1 MTPDPQGWIRVFAPA
16 SIANLGPGFDCLG
29 IAIEGVGDFVS
40 VRARADGA
48 RGVVISEITGESG
61 GIPLEAEENCA
72 GRAALAV
79 LAQSGPA
86 SPVAGIEM
94 KIHKGLPRGSGLGS
108 SAASAVAGAV
118 AAHLLL
124 GSRLGNNALL
134 EAALAGEMV
143 ASGGRHADNL
153 AASLLGGFT
162 IVRSHDP
169 LEVTRLDAPP
179 GLRLV
184 VVLPEMEIET
194 RYARS
199 ILPESIALEAA
210 KANWAHVAAMVAA
223 VARGQVA
230 DIGRAVVDAV
240 AEPARRHLIPGFD
253 EVKRAALEAGAFG
266 CSISGAGPAVFAIAS
281 PESGDR
287 VAAAM
292 HAAFARHG
300 LGARHFAAA
309 PDNRGARRVDA

>member
-29 IAIEGVGDFVS
+29 IAIEGVGDTVS
-40 VRARADGA
+40 VRPRPDGA
-48 RGVVISEITGESG
+48 RGVVITGITGESA
-61 GIPLEAEENCA
+61 GIPLEAESNCA
-72 GRAALAV
+72 GKAALAV
-79 LAQSGPA
+79 LAQTRPA
-86 SPVAGIEM
+86 SPVAGLEM
-94 KIHKGLPRGSGLGS
+94 LIAKGLPRGSGLGS

-179 GLRLV
+179 ALRLV

-194 RYARS
+194 RYARA
-199 ILPESIALEAA
+199 ILPESIPLGAA
-210 KANWAHVAAMVAA
+210 KANWSHVAAS
-223 VARGQVA
+223 GQVA
-230 DIGRAVVDAV
+230 DMGRAVGDAV

-266 CSISGAGPAVFAIAS
+266 CSISGAGPAVFAIAN
-281 PESGDR
+281 PETGDR

-300 LGARHFAAA
+300 LGARHFVAA